1 MSKEVTENERNLDK
15 ILKQKTNHTFKY
27 LKNYFGL
34 KTDYDLMEFLTDYFH
49 NKLDKY
55 NFESDVSN
63 NKYLSK
69 LIKYFGYSLG
79 KIDITTDENLYDT
92 LELLTSINNKIK
104 TISIDRINNNSTKE
118 EINNTVFLL
127 NMSSQIESIISN
139 LEKKLSF
146 SNKIDIIS
154 EDKIASLIKDVV
166 FNVKDIAILESILDN
181 FPNATIIKDYDGKL
195 IFEKILDRYYNNLVN
210 KDDYYEKIYYDKV
223 VDMFSS
229 YLYLYEENIIEES
242 FYKKMRSFITTT
254 IYKIT
259 DNEKKKYIL
268 ADLNERIKQF
278 EIGNDIDFLDNKE
291 EEYHKNIEFDKIS
304 SLIAEDSDKER
315 IDMTDRHVITIDNNN
330 AKLLENAISIES
342 VDANHCRIT
351 IYAIDVSDIIS
362 SNRMKEKTKY
372 KNILDGLDTTIFGTR
387 YRYKHA
393 NLLKGKQVPVIAYQ
407 FLVDEDFKFESF
419 NFKRAIIE
427 VKDNLKF
434 ADFNNNMQKI
444 ENEQTKETINN
455 LFELTYPYIAYPYCT
470 EISETSIDDM
480 LCVINRHAARRVAEY
495 TNMKKLPII
504 YKKNNDGE
512 YENTIQA
519 LEEKYN
525 INLNFL
531 RYDKKIKS
539 PNIYTIGNDKVSDE
553 NELYLRLFSP
563 SRRLDALINQMLI
576 NTYLVDHHIVN
587 EYTKNYLESR
597 LDRLSDSLNKRQIEK
612 YYQRIGEKQHI
623 DEEAIEKSDD
633 NLDKSLADTK
643 QKILTK
649 Q

>member
-15 ILKQKTNHTFKY
+15 ILKHKTNHTFKY
-27 LKNYFGL
+27 LKRHFNL
-34 KTDYDLMEFLTDYFH
+34 KKDYDLMKFLTDYFH

-79 KIDITTDENLYDT
+79 KIDITTNDNLDDT
-92 LELLTSINNKIK
+92 LELLTSVNNKIK
-104 TISIDRINNNSTKE
+104 TISVDRITNNSTKE
-118 EINNTVFLL
+118 EIDNTVFLL
-127 NMSSQIESIISN
+127 NISSQIENIISN
-139 LEKKLSF
+139 FEKRLSF

-154 EDKIASLIKDVV
+154 DDKIAGLIKDVV
-166 FNVKDIAILESILDN
+166 FNVKDIAILESILNN
-181 FPNATIIKDYDGKL
+181 FPNSTIIKDYDNKL

-210 KDDYYEKIYYDKV
+210 KDDYYEKLYYDKV
-223 VDMFSS
+223 VDLFSS
-229 YLYLYEENIIEES
+229 FLYLYDENIIEQS

-254 IYKIT
+254 IYKI
-259 DNEKKKYIL
+259 DDKEKKKYIL

-278 EIGNDIDFLDNKE
+278 EIGNNIDFLDNKE
-291 EEYHKNIEFDKIS
+291 EDYYKNIEFDKIS
-304 SLIAEDSDKER
+304 SLIAEESNKDR

-330 AKLLENAISIES
+330 AKLLENAISIEN
-342 VDANHCRIT
+342 VDVNHCRIT
-351 IYAIDVSDIIS
+351 IYAVDTSDFIS
-362 SNRMKEKTKY
+362 SNKMKEKKKY
-372 KNILDGLDTTIFGTR
+372 KNILDGIDNGMFGR
-387 YRYKHA
+387 KYRYNHA
-393 NLLKGKQVPVIAYQ
+393 NLLVGRQVPVIAYQ
-407 FLVDEDFKFESF
+407 FLVNEDFKFESF

-434 ADFNNNMQKI
+434 ADFNKNMQKI
-444 ENEQTKETINN
+444 ENEQTKETVSG
-455 LFELTYPYIAYPYCT
+455 LFELTYPYIAYPYST
-470 EISETSIDDM
+470 EISEISIDNM
-480 LCVINRHAARRVAEY
+480 LFVINRHAAKRVAEY
-495 TNMKKLPII
+495 TEMKNLPII
-504 YKKNNDGE
+504 YKRNNDGE
-512 YENTIQA
+512 YEDTIQT

-539 PNIYTIGNDKVSDE
+539 PNIYTIGNDKVLDE
-553 NELYLRLFSP
+553 NEFYLRLFSP

-576 NTYLVDHHIVN
+576 NTYLVDHYKIN

-597 LDRLSDSLNKRQIEK
+597 LDRLTDSLNKKQLEK
-612 YYQRIGEKQHI
+612 YYQHVGEEQ
-623 DEEAIEKSDD
+623 IEKSDD

-649 Q
+649 KQ